1 MGGETTTQVAKGMEA
16 VISALTNS
24 TTGLTAST
32 MFGVVA
38 DLVPFIVMIVPVA
51 LGVYFLRK
59 LIKGA
64 GKAKVRILKID
75 KEKNI
80 SRLEIIIHEGKNREV
95 RKTCE
100 SVGKKVIALHR
111 AKIANIDVK
120 NLKIG
125 QWRFL
130 TKEEVKTIVNQ

>member
-1 MGGETTTQVAKGMEA
+1 MGETVTNSMSS

-59 LIKGA
+59 LVRGS
-64 GKAKVRILKID
+64 GKAKV
-75 KEKNI
+75 
-80 SRLEIIIHEGKNREV
+80 S
-95 RKTCE
+95 
-100 SVGKKVIALHR
+100 
-111 AKIANIDVK
+111 
-120 NLKIG
+120 
-125 QWRFL
+125 F
-130 TKEEVKTIVNQ
+130 

>member
-1 MGGETTTQVAKGMEA
+1 MGGEQTVVTNGMTS

-24 TTGLTAST
+24 STGLTADT

-64 GKAKVRILKID
+64 GKAKVR
-75 KEKNI
+75 
-80 SRLEIIIHEGKNREV
+80 
-95 RKTCE
+95 
-100 SVGKKVIALHR
+100 
-111 AKIANIDVK
+111 
-120 NLKIG
+120 
-125 QWRFL
+125 F
-130 TKEEVKTIVNQ
+130 

>member
-1 MGGETTTQVAKGMEA
+1 MDTPTNAMSS

-24 TTGLTAST
+24 TTGLTANS

-64 GKAKVRILKID
+64 GKAKVR
-75 KEKNI
+75 
-80 SRLEIIIHEGKNREV
+80 
-95 RKTCE
+95 
-100 SVGKKVIALHR
+100 
-111 AKIANIDVK
+111 
-120 NLKIG
+120 
-125 QWRFL
+125 F
-130 TKEEVKTIVNQ
+130 

>member
-1 MGGETTTQVAKGMEA
+1 MTDPVNDMAA

-64 GKAKVRILKID
+64 GKAKVRM
-75 KEKNI
+75 
-80 SRLEIIIHEGKNREV
+80 
-95 RKTCE
+95 
-100 SVGKKVIALHR
+100 
-111 AKIANIDVK
+111 
-120 NLKIG
+120 
-125 QWRFL
+125 
-130 TKEEVKTIVNQ
+130 